1 MFGGVRRDYF
11 IGGAMLLL
19 GVLMFSSANSQR
31 QHVLSPEME
40 LLVTTPVP
48 IQVFGSFGDRYLAAN
63 VAVWRTL
70 MTGSEQLSGLS
81 LKALAIVQED
91 ASFLNPGHEDNY
103 VMATALLP
111 WEGYLEQTQTIL
123 RRAVETRETDFYAPF
138 FYGFNEIHFRGN
150 GQEAYHYGRLA
161 AQRAPGDADREAL
174 TVIAASW
181 LERGNDAAL
190 AQRVIGLL
198 ASEIKNPQLKE
209 LLAMRGHRQGII
221 LDLQRTVDGFAAR
234 HRRPPHRLDELV
246 SSGFLESIPNDPLGT
261 VEFSIDSAGRVGFSP
276 VSVKK

>member
-1 MFGGVRRDYF
+1 MFGGAKRDY
-11 IGGAMLLL
+11 ILGGAMLLL
-19 GVLMFSSANSQR
+19 GVLFFSLANSQR
-31 QHVLSPEME
+31 RHALSPEME

-48 IQVFGSFGDRYLAAN
+48 IQVVGSFGDRYLAAN
-63 VAVWRTL
+63 IAVWRTL
-70 MTGSEQLSGLS
+70 MTGSQKLSGIS
-81 LKALAIVQED
+81 LKALAMIQED

-111 WEGYLEQTQTIL
+111 WEGYLDQTQTIL
-123 RRAVETRETDFYAPF
+123 QRAVETRKSDFYAPF
-138 FYGFNEIHFRGN
+138 FYGFNEIHFRNN
-150 GQEAYHYGRLA
+150 GQKAYHYGRMA

-209 LLAMRGHRQGII
+209 LLAMRGRRQGII
-221 LDLQRTVDGFAAR
+221 IDLQRTADGFAAR
-234 HRRPPHRLDELV
+234 NGRPPRNLDELV
-246 SSGFLESIPNDPLGT
+246 SSGFLESIPKDPLGT
-261 VEFSIDSAGRVGFSP
+261 VQFSITSAGRVGFFP
-276 VSVKK
+276 ISVKK